1 MICQK
6 CGKNNATTHIHS
18 VIGGIVKDIDLC
30 PVCAA
35 KEGYST
41 TPSGSL
47 ASMLSSVFGDMAM
60 PINSQAECC
69 PCCNSSFRE
78 IAKTGKAGCPKCYE
92 KFRNELLPYLKRV
105 HGSVTHIGKKPI
117 KDALVVSKTDKLS
130 EMRKKLSEL
139 VKNENYEEAAVMRD
153 KIKLYEEEGK
163 NE

>member
-1 MICQK
+1 
-6 CGKNNATTHIHS
+6 
-18 VIGGIVKDIDLC
+18 
-30 PVCAA
+30 
-35 KEGYST
+35 
-41 TPSGSL
+41 
-47 ASMLSSVFGDMAM
+47 
-60 PINSQAECC
+60 
-69 PCCNSSFRE
+69 
-78 IAKTGKAGCPKCYE
+78 
-92 KFRNELLPYLKRV
+92 V